1 MQYPIRRK
9 LRPEDARRSNLALV
23 LQAIKGTPQ
32 LSRAD
37 LSRATGLTK
46 VTISDLVA
54 EQIAADLVRES
65 GTSDASR
72 PGKPSK
78 MLELNPRGRDVL
90 AMDLSAP
97 DQLRGAVISL
107 SGEPI
112 LTRLRSLE
120 GAVGEPALIAVRELA
135 AELVG
140 AATRPILGL
149 GVGTPGTVDSSGTV
163 LSAPN
168 LHWSGVPL
176 RDLLQDD
183 LNLPVR
189 VENDANVAVL
199 AERRNAGGPDDLV
212 RVQLSRGVG
221 AGVLIGGRLVHG
233 GASDAGEIGH
243 VAIDDQGPQ
252 CGCGKLGCLETWV
265 SVPALTARIAAD
277 PGRRDDLLAEAGHRL
292 GLALAPV
299 VGMLGLQRIVVGG
312 PSEIVGDALLD
323 AARASSSA
331 LTPRSA
337 RTSNS
342 PQAPWEP
349 TRCCSGPPTSC
360 SSVSSASPDPPF
372 PPYSCHDPPDP
383 KGPA

>member
-107 SGEPI
+107 GGEPI
-112 LTRLRSLE
+112 LTRLRSLD

-323 AARASSSA
+323 AARACIVERTHSPFRPDLELTASA
-331 LTPRSA
+331 LGTDA
-337 RTSNS
+337 VLLGAADLVLLGELGVT
-342 PQAPWEP
+342 
-349 TRCCSGPPTSC
+349 
-360 SSVSSASPDPPF
+360 
-372 PPYSCHDPPDP
+372 
-383 KGPA
+383 

>member
-37 LSRATGLTK
+37 LARATGLTK

-72 PGKPSK
+72 PGKPSTL
-78 MLELNPRGRDVL
+78 LELNPHGRDVL

-97 DQLRGAVISL
+97 DRLRGAVISL
-107 SGEPI
+107 RGEPI
-112 LTRLRSLE
+112 LTRERPLN
-120 GAVGEPALIAVRELA
+120 GAVGEPALAAVRALA
-135 AELVG
+135 AELAA

-149 GVGTPGTVDSSGTV
+149 GVGTPGTVDTTGTV

-168 LHWSGVPL
+168 LHWSTVPL
-176 RDLLQDD
+176 RELLEGDLG
-183 LNLPVR
+183 LPVR

-199 AERRNAGGPDDLV
+199 AERRIAGGPDDLV
-212 RVQLSRGVG
+212 RIQLSRGVG
-221 AGVLIGGRLVHG
+221 AGLLIAGRLVHG
-233 GASDAGEIGH
+233 AASDAGEIGH
-243 VAIDDQGPQ
+243 VAIDDSGPQ

-277 PGRRDDLLAEAGHRL
+277 PEHRERALAEAGHRL

-312 PSEIVGDALLD
+312 PPEIVGDALLD
-323 AARASSSA
+323 AARDCIVECTRSQFRPDLELTASA
-331 LTPRSA
+331 LGTDA
-337 RTSNS
+337 VLLGAADLVLLGELGVT
-342 PQAPWEP
+342 
-349 TRCCSGPPTSC
+349 
-360 SSVSSASPDPPF
+360 
-372 PPYSCHDPPDP
+372 
-383 KGPA
+383 